1 MPPRFSIRILTLTAL
16 LCTGAAPAAALAHR
30 ALSPPPSI
38 PTLRLPSDV
47 TVQTAAPV
55 MRTLARALL
64 RQSDPARDRET
75 RLDNRFRLLSVA
87 GKPEQA
93 RATLAALR
101 QLRLRRHA
109 MQADARDLPF
119 VILALARAHGPLSA
133 PRFADAFHQVVTPLD
148 NRTASLVVR
157 AIDLN
162 PVYYPFAERFRQ
174 ALDTARKSSRLSV
187 TDAIALVRAY
197 QLYDAYLAFQQY
209 ARPLI
214 DAEDARRYRIR
225 KVQVKT
231 HDGASISVLVVRP
244 RNTHDKLPALL
255 NFTIYADPRFS
266 LSEARRSAAN
276 GYVGVEGYTRGKAH
290 SPDRPVAY
298 EHDGRDA
305 DAVIDWIARQPWSD
319 GRVGMYGGSYEGFT
333 QWAAAKHLP
342 RALKALMPSVAAAP
356 GIDVPME
363 GNVFQTFAYYWPLY
377 TLTNKTVNNRMLTDQ
392 ARWRRMQWR
401 WYAEGKPYRDLPRID
416 GTPNPTF
423 ERWLDHPSYD
433 GYWRSMIPYRK
444 DFAKIDIPVLTTTG
458 YYDGGQISALY
469 YYRQQRRYAP
479 NAESYLLIG
488 PYDHVAGQRGTID
501 MLGEPRDV
509 IDGYRIDPVAHIDLG
524 ALRYAWFDY
533 VFKHGPKPAVLK
545 SRVNFEVMGANT
557 WRHTESIA
565 AMHDEERRF
574 FLRPARSPGSRHRL
588 AATPRHDAVTP
599 LTVDLAERDKQDPFT
614 EFGRIVTRRI
624 DRWNGLVFESA
635 PFRHD
640 VQFSGL
646 FEGHFDVTANKRDFD
661 FEVDLY
667 EQRPDGRYVRLSYYM
682 ARASYVKDRTTR
694 HLLTP
699 GARTRLDFTAGR
711 LTSRQ
716 LRKGSR
722 LIAVLSVIKT
732 PFAQINYGTGKDV
745 SDERLADAG
754 TPLKLL
760 WHGDSALDIPLWRGA
775 PPPASHL
782 PPKHETP

>member
-1 MPPRFSIRILTLTAL
+1 
-16 LCTGAAPAAALAHR
+16 
-30 ALSPPPSI
+30 
-38 PTLRLPSDV
+38 
-47 TVQTAAPV
+47 

-64 RQSDPARDRET
+64 QKTDPEKDPRI

-87 GKPEQA
+87 GKPKQA
-93 RATLAALR
+93 RATLATLR

-109 MQADARDLPF
+109 MQAGARDLQF
-119 VILALARAHGPLSA
+119 VILALARAHGPLSTS
-133 PRFADAFHQVVTPLD
+133 RFADAFHRVMTPLD

-162 PVYYPFAERFRQ
+162 PVYYPFAERFRH
-174 ALDTARKSSRLSV
+174 ALNATKKQPQLSF

-197 QLYDAYLAFQQY
+197 QLYDAYLAFQRY

-225 KVQVKT
+225 HVQVKT
-231 HDGASISVLVVRP
+231 QDGASISVLVVRP
-244 RNTHDKLPALL
+244 RNTHDRLPALL
-255 NFTIYADPRFS
+255 NFTIYADPRSS
-266 LSEARRSAAN
+266 LNEARRSAAN
-276 GYVGVEGYTRGKAH
+276 GYVGVEGYTRGKAS
-290 SPDRPVAY
+290 SPDTPVAY

-305 DAVIDWIARQPWSD
+305 DAVINWIARQPWSD

-377 TLTNKTVNNRMLTDQ
+377 TLTNKTVNNRILTDQ

-423 ERWLDHPSYD
+423 ERWLEHPSYD
-433 GYWRSMIPYRK
+433 VYWQSMIPYRR

-479 NAESYLLIG
+479 KAESYLLIG
-488 PYDHVAGQRGTID
+488 PYDHVAGQRGTLD
-501 MLGEPRDV
+501 QLGAPRDV
-509 IDGYRIDPVAHIDLG
+509 IDGYHIDPVAHIDLG
-524 ALRYAWFDY
+524 TLRYAWFDY
-533 VFKHGPKPAVLK
+533 VFKHGPKPALLK
-545 SRVNFEVMGANT
+545 NRVNFEVMGADT
-557 WRHTESIA
+557 WRHTDSIA
-565 AMHDEERRF
+565 AMHDEQRRF
-574 FLRPARSPGSRHRL
+574 FLRPARQPGSRNRL
-588 AATPRHDAVTP
+588 AATPRRDAVTP

-624 DRWNGLVFESA
+624 DHWNGLVFESA
-635 PFRHD
+635 RFEHA
-640 VQFSGL
+640 VQLNGL
-646 FEGHFDVTANKRDFD
+646 FHGHFDVTANKRDFD

-699 GARTRLDFTAGR
+699 GARTRLDFTSGR
-711 LTSRQ
+711 LISRQ

-722 LIAVLSVIKT
+722 LIVVLSVIKN

-745 SDERLADAG
+745 SDEDIADAG
-754 TPLKLL
+754 TPLKLQ
-760 WHGDSALDIPLWRGA
+760 WHGDSQLDAPLWRGDPVIRKPNRA
-775 PPPASHL
+775 EAHGPKRENRPPSS
-782 PPKHETP
+782 